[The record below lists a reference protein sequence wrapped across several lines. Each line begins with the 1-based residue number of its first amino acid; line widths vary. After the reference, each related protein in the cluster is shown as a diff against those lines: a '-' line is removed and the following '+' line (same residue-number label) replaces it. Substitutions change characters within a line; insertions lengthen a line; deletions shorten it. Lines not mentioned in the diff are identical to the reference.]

1 MSENI
6 SVSNQHYST
15 VNGLTSNSIKSLFV
29 AEGER
34 LLGAAQKCEE
44 LWDEMRRA
52 DFRKENILNEANIQ
66 LIFLNKKKILN
77 TLLRIETVSDFM
89 SVFDD
94 DLDGFLNEDEQI
106 LVFTIICHRIQVIAD
121 ELCSL
126 KKYELY
132 KDLMKEIRSIE
143 QQINKYQ
150 NELRQNVH
158 KKQLD
163 NYINIGKEM
172 QSEFDNKWL
181 TQFDSF
187 RTREN
192 REKQLHEEQLKKEID
207 MYYQIEAS
215 KINGV
220 KVKRNHN
227 LRLLANQ
234 EKLVAINERVEEAVN
249 FRNELIKL
257 EKKDQERL
265 DKLKCEM
272 LTNLN
277 NKININEQKEKAKI
291 ADRFR
296 KEHDKLIIS
305 KNKETDIL
313 NKQINLHISDIVRM
327 QNSLSNMYLDIG
339 SKEDEINRLKQR
351 QRKTNETIAQFKSIK
366 SKVRNPYGSG
376 ISQRDIALGLIDLA
390 GKTLN
395 LNSSTESGCG
405 SKFGNEKHSIQAL
418 KYMIKTRKMLRFDIN
433 SDFNARKFCN
443 VNEDEGKGR
452 REGGNGIKR
461 KIKSLIEQR
470 QHKDEIMIP
479 PSYYYDEYLSTEIN
493 AKNYRDILPR
503 INTNNL

>member
-181 TQFDSF
+181 TQFESF
-187 RTREN
+187 RTRES

-257 EKKDQERL
+257 
-265 DKLKCEM
+265 
-272 LTNLN
+272 
-277 NKININEQKEKAKI
+277 
-291 ADRFR
+291 
-296 KEHDKLIIS
+296 
-305 KNKETDIL
+305 
-313 NKQINLHISDIVRM
+313 
-327 QNSLSNMYLDIG
+327 
-339 SKEDEINRLKQR
+339 
-351 QRKTNETIAQFKSIK
+351 
-366 SKVRNPYGSG
+366 
-376 ISQRDIALGLIDLA
+376 
-390 GKTLN
+390 
-395 LNSSTESGCG
+395 
-405 SKFGNEKHSIQAL
+405 
-418 KYMIKTRKMLRFDIN
+418 
-433 SDFNARKFCN
+433 
-443 VNEDEGKGR
+443 
-452 REGGNGIKR
+452 
-461 KIKSLIEQR
+461 
-470 QHKDEIMIP
+470 
-479 PSYYYDEYLSTEIN
+479 
-493 AKNYRDILPR
+493 
-503 INTNNL
+503 